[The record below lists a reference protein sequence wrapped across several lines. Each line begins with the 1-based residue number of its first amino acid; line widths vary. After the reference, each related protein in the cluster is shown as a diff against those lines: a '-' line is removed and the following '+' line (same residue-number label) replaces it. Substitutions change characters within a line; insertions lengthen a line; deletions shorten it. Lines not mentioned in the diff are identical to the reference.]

1 MIKGTGNKKLKG
13 LSLLNKGGTMNH
25 SRDDIQECIKRV
37 KELYPKR
44 RLVPLKPLTVINNKP
59 KPKRQNLPI

>member
-1 MIKGTGNKKLKG
+1 
-13 LSLLNKGGTMNH
+13 MNH
-25 SRDDIQECIKRV
+25 KPDDLKECIRKV

-44 RLVPLKPLTVINNKP
+44 LLVPRKPLTVVSNKP

>member
-1 MIKGTGNKKLKG
+1 MIKGTCNKKLKA

-25 SRDDIQECIKRV
+25 KPDDLKECIRKV

-44 RLVPLKPLTVINNKP
+44 LLVPRKPLTVVSNKP